1 MPFSPRSRPFRLLLP
16 GLARASVRV
25 DLALRER
32 GDGGAGRSR
41 IPCGDLRSA
50 DVASIAVV
58 GAGMMGTALCVPL
71 ADRGHDVRL
80 IGTPLDDASV
90 SALTTS
96 HVHPGLGCAL
106 PPAVRVFPAAQLDAA
121 CAGADAVVL
130 GVSSAGLG
138 WAAEA
143 LAPELGRAPRPVAMV
158 TKGLELDDAGVHVLT
173 DAFARA
179 LQERV
184 PGCAPVA
191 VCGPCI
197 AGELARRV
205 PTAVVLTGRQPERVA
220 AFKAWFE
227 TPYYHPLSS
236 PDVIGVQACAALK
249 NAYAMGVG
257 LGAGLHERAG
267 GERGSVAMHNLEAAL
282 FARSLLE
289 MSRVVAALGGDPS
302 SAWGLPGSGDLTVT
316 CNGGRTG
323 RFGAL
328 LGRGHRAL
336 EARALMGGVTLECLD
351 VLAVLERAVATNQL
365 GALSSADL
373 PLLSLLVDLALH
385 DGELAL
391 DLSRLFCA

>member
-1 MPFSPRSRPFRLLLP
+1 MVKSRVRS
-16 GLARASVRV
+16 G
-25 DLALRER
+25 
-32 GDGGAGRSR
+32 
-41 IPCGDLRSA
+41 
-50 DVASIAVV
+50 DVARIAVV
-58 GAGMMGTALCVPL
+58 GAGMMGSALCVPL

-80 IGTPLDDASV
+80 IGTPLDEAIV
-90 SALTTS
+90 RALTTS

-106 PPAVRVFPAAQLDAA
+106 PTSIRAFPVAQLDVA
-121 CAGADAVVL
+121 CADADAIVL

-143 LAPELGRAPRPVAMV
+143 LAPELGRVPRPVAMV
-158 TKGLELDDAGVHVLT
+158 TKGLELDDRGVHVLG
-173 DAFARA
+173 DAFAHALAPRA
-179 LQERV
+179 
-184 PGCAPVA
+184 PGCAPVS

-205 PTAVVLTGRQPERVA
+205 PTAVVLTGREPELVG
-220 AFKAWFE
+220 AFQAWLE
-227 TPYYHPLSS
+227 TPYYHPRSS
-236 PDVIGVQACAALK
+236 PDVIGVQLCAALK

-282 FARSLLE
+282 FARSILE
-289 MSRVVAALGGDPS
+289 MGHVVAALGGDPA

-328 LGRGHRAL
+328 LGRGYRAR
-336 EARALMGGVTLECLD
+336 EARAAMGGATLECLD
-351 VLAVLERAVATNQL
+351 VLAVLERALATRRL
-365 GALSSADL
+365 GALSSDDL
-373 PLLSLLVDLALH
+373 PLLSLLIDLALH

-391 DLSRLFCA
+391 DLPRLFPA

>member
-1 MPFSPRSRPFRLLLP
+1 
-16 GLARASVRV
+16 
-25 DLALRER
+25 
-32 GDGGAGRSR
+32 
-41 IPCGDLRSA
+41 
-50 DVASIAVV
+50 V
-58 GAGMMGTALCVPL
+58 GAGMMGAALCVPL

-80 IGTPLDDASV
+80 IGTPLDDAIVREV
-90 SALTTS
+90 SAS
-96 HVHPGLGCAL
+96 GVHPGLRCAL
-106 PPAVRVFPAAQLDAA
+106 PSGLRALPVDALAAG
-121 CAGADAVVL
+121 CADADAIVL

-143 LAPELGRAPRPVAMV
+143 LAAELERTPRPVAMV
-158 TKGLELDDAGVHVLT
+158 TKGLELDDAGVHVHT

-179 LQERV
+179 RGARA

-205 PTAVVLTGRQPERVA
+205 PTAVVLTGRQPEPVR
-220 AFKAWFE
+220 AFQLWLE
-227 TPYYHPLSS
+227 TPYYHPRPSR
-236 PDVIGVQACAALK
+236 DVIGVQVCAALK

-267 GERGSVAMHNLEAAL
+267 GERGSVAMHNLEAAV
-282 FARSLLE
+282 FARSVLE
-289 MSRVVAALGGDPS
+289 MGRVVSALGGDPS

-328 LGRGHRAL
+328 LGRGHRAR
-336 EARALMGGVTLECLD
+336 EARDMMAGVTLECLD
-351 VLAVLERAVATNQL
+351 VLAVLERALSTRQL
-365 GALSSADL
+365 GALVPADL

-385 DGELAL
+385 DGELSLELAE
-391 DLSRLFCA
+391 LFPA